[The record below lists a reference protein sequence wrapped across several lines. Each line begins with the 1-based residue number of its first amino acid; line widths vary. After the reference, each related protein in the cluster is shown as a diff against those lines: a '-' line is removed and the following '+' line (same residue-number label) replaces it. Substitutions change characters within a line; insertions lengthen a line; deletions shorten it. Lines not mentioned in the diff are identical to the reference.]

1 MKAVSP
7 EEYPNRNYS
16 LYKRNLIS
24 VMLRNT
30 VCASVP
36 CNPQHGGEQ
45 DGFGVCIAGKNI
57 IWIYL
62 INTAQWRFTVK
73 VVDLPCAF
81 V

>member
-1 MKAVSP
+1 
-7 EEYPNRNYS
+7 
-16 LYKRNLIS
+16 
-24 VMLRNT
+24 MLRNT

-36 CNPQHGGEQ
+36 CDPQHGGEQ
-45 DGFGVCIAGKNI
+45 DGFGVCITGKNI